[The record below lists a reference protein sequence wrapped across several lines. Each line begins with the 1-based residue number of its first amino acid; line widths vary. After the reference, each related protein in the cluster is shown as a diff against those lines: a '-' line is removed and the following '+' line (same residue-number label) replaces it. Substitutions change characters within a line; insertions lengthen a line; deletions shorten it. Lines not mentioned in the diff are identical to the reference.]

1 MWEYF
6 DLLRPWLDPN
16 LQDNQCDG
24 TLPWAFQHDGD
35 DDDGNP
41 EDIPMEDLN
50 TIIRHQG
57 HINIIINIAIAMR
70 LINDKTIIPIIHIK
84 WHCIQSVLRI
94 WLFIWFPCLSITEM
108 KALSHSDRRLVDEVV
123 PWWVAATAGWG
134 TSTLQYVFN
143 NVGEEEAMMV
153 VKETQAVAW
162 WMRCP
167 SSTRLSRLHPPALQ
181 RVWRSFETPLSFSFQ
196 ISELKAPTGAHKT
209 HPFIFVF

>member
-41 EDIPMEDLN
+41 EDIPMADLN

-70 LINDKTIIPIIHIK
+70 LINDKTHHPHHSHKVASYSKCSSKMIISLIPM
-84 WHCIQSVLRI
+84 SVYYRNENTLTFWQTLTLQGPWWTR
-94 WLFIWFPCLSITEM
+94 WFPGGLLLLPDGAPPLSSMSSTTS
-108 KALSHSDRRLVDEVV
+108 ARARHHTSCRQWWWWRRLK
-123 PWWVAATAGWG
+123 
-134 TSTLQYVFN
+134 Q
-143 NVGEEEAMMV
+143 
-153 VKETQAVAW
+153 
-162 WMRCP
+162 
-167 SSTRLSRLHPPALQ
+167 
-181 RVWRSFETPLSFSFQ
+181 
-196 ISELKAPTGAHKT
+196 
-209 HPFIFVF
+209 